1 MDTTVLK
8 CPGCG
13 SSLPYNAEKGL
24 WVCETCG
31 AEFSEEEILK
41 MTEAK
46 SDADIDINKSD
57 YKEDT
62 TPDPDQPQLNL
73 YRCQNC
79 GAEMVTDEN
88 TASTFCVYCGSTGIL
103 KSRLE
108 GKFRPKYVIPFST
121 TKQQAIAAYN
131 GLRKK
136 RFLAP
141 KEFGQR
147 ENIEKITG
155 VYIPFWLYDG
165 QSEGYIDGERHELA
179 KTWREGDYKCSQT
192 NVYHEYREGMESFER
207 VPADGSEKFDDNLM
221 DSIEPFKFEA
231 LVPFNYSY
239 LSGFLA
245 EKYDVSAEDNE
256 DRANLRMNNSLK
268 QSLTSTING
277 VLVSSKED
285 INCKIENVDYVLLPV
300 WMLNT
305 FVKGKP
311 YSFAMNGQT
320 GKIVGDIP
328 ISKGKSALFFLI
340 LFALGFGIAALF
352 AILFD

>member
-46 SDADIDINKSD
+46 SDADIDINKSE

-62 TPDPDQPQLNL
+62 TPDPDQPELNL

-131 GLRKK
+131 GLRRK

-141 KEFGQR
+141 KEFGDR
-147 ENIEKITG
+147 KNIEKITG

-165 QSEGYIDGERHELA
+165 FSDGYIDGERHVLA
-179 KTWREGDYKCSQT
+179 KTWHEGDYKYT
-192 NVYHEYREGMESFER
+192 KTDVYHEHRAGHESFEK

-221 DSIEPFKFEA
+221 DSIEPFKFDE

-245 EKYDVSAEDNE
+245 EKYDVSAEDDE
-256 DRANLRMNNSLK
+256 DRATLRMNNSLK
-268 QSLTSTING
+268 QSLCSTIDG
-277 VLVSSKED
+277 TLTSSQED
-285 INCKIENVDYVLLPV
+285 IKCKIDNVDYVLLPV
-300 WMLNT
+300 WILNT
-305 FVKGKP
+305 FIKDKT
-311 YSFAMNGQT
+311 YTFAMNGQT

-328 ISKGKSALFFLI
+328 IDKLKSFLFFLGM
-340 LFALGFGIAALF
+340 AVVGFGIAALF
-352 AILFD
+352 AWLID

>member
-1 MDTTVLK
+1 
-8 CPGCG
+8 
-13 SSLPYNAEKGL
+13 
-24 WVCETCG
+24 
-31 AEFSEEEILK
+31 
-41 MTEAK
+41 
-46 SDADIDINKSD
+46 
-57 YKEDT
+57 
-62 TPDPDQPQLNL
+62 
-73 YRCQNC
+73 
-79 GAEMVTDEN
+79 
-88 TASTFCVYCGSTGIL
+88 
-103 KSRLE
+103 
-108 GKFRPKYVIPFST
+108 
-121 TKQQAIAAYN
+121 
-131 GLRKK
+131 
-136 RFLAP
+136 
-141 KEFGQR
+141 
-147 ENIEKITG
+147 
-155 VYIPFWLYDG
+155 
-165 QSEGYIDGERHELA
+165 
-179 KTWREGDYKCSQT
+179 
-192 NVYHEYREGMESFER
+192 MESFER

>member
-31 AEFSEEEILK
+31 AEFTQEEILK

-62 TPDPDQPQLNL
+62 TPDPDQPELNL

-79 GAEMVTDEN
+79 GAEMVADQN

-108 GKFRPKYVIPFST
+108 GKFRPKYVIPFSQ
-121 TKQQAIAAYN
+121 TKKQAIAAYN
-131 GLRKK
+131 GLRRK

-141 KEFGQR
+141 SEFGKK

-155 VYIPFWLYDG
+155 IYIPFWLYDG
-165 QSEGYIDGERHELA
+165 QSEGYVEGERHEIS
-179 KTWREGDYKCSQT
+179 KWREGDYICKKT
-192 NVYHEYREGMESFER
+192 DVYHEYREGMESFEK
-207 VPADGSEKFDDNLM
+207 VPADGSEKFDDDLM
-221 DSIEPFKFEA
+221 DSIEPFKLEE

-245 EKYDVSAEDNE
+245 EKYDVSAEDDEN
-256 DRANLRMNNSLK
+256 RANLRMNNSLK

-277 VLVSSKED
+277 ILVTSKED
-285 INCKIENVDYVLLPV
+285 IKCKIENVDYVLLPV

-305 FVKGKP
+305 FIKDKA
-311 YSFAMNGQT
+311 YTFAMNGQT

-328 ISKGKSALFFLI
+328 ISKGKAICFFLI
-340 LFALGFGIAALF
+340 LAALGFGIAALI
-352 AILFD
+352 AMLFD

>member
-41 MTEAK
+41 MTETK

-121 TKQQAIAAYN
+121 TKQQAITAYN

-155 VYIPFWLYDG
+155 VYIPFWLYNG

-179 KTWREGDYKCSQT
+179 KKCSQT

-277 VLVSSKED
+277 MLVSSKED